1 MSRLGHVYISLLVPL
16 VGDLILFLPCFTKS
30 PIMTNSA
37 QQQYQEK
44 IETENTERNT
54 PYNDSESIKYNNA
67 ETATSLSDPEKDN
80 SNKVQSPFV
89 KSPEESKLVRKIRFT
104 LMPFII
110 FLCMLQVANTLLHR
124 VS

>member
-1 MSRLGHVYISLLVPL
+1 
-16 VGDLILFLPCFTKS
+16 
-30 PIMTNSA
+30 MTNSA

-54 PYNDSESIKYNNA
+54 PYNDPESIKYNNA
-67 ETATSLSDPEKDN
+67 ETATSLSDPEKDS
-80 SNKVQSPFV
+80 SNKIQRPFV

-110 FLCMLQVANTLLHR
+110 FVCMLQVANTLLHR